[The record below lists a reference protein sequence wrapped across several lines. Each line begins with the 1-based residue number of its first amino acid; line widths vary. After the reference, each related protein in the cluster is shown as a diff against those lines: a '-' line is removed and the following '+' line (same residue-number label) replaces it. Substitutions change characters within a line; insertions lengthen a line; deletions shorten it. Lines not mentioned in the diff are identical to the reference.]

1 MIFIRSIRC
10 QNDGARFPRV
20 IPKRACRSRR
30 KPATAA
36 AAAAA
41 AARFEKAR
49 DIIVPIFAL
58 IEVQSCKIM
67 S

>member
-10 QNDGARFPRV
+10 QA
-20 IPKRACRSRR
+20 
-30 KPATAA
+30 AA